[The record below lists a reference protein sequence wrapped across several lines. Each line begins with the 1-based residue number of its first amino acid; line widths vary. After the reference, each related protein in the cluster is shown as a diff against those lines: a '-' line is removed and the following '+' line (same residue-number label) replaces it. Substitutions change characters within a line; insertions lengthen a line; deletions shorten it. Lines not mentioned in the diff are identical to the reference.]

1 MRPGLHQRNLVRQ
14 PSWWA
19 PFREERQTGSA
30 VAVSPPAA
38 QLVQAAWTLLL
49 HDSTGDRDVLFG
61 NVCQP
66 EGRTRCPAPTG
77 SWATAT
83 STCRPGCRWI
93 HGATAAL
100 AAVAQLDDRATQWSP
115 LGRITEV
122 SQVPAGTDLYESCLF
137 FMDGPLRAAPKS
149 GVWRRIIAAANTEH
163 PLRFVVSQGRHRRR
177 RPMSQRTERTPRPA
191 DYPATSTK
199 LAGTLSASQTSSLPS

>member
-61 NVCQP
+61 NVVA
-66 EGRTRCPAPTG
+66 GRPDEVPGADRIVGYCNLHLPTRVSVDPRRHCCAGCGRAARRPGHPVEPAGPHHGGEPGPRRHRPLRVVPVLHGRPAPSRAEVG
-77 SWATAT
+77 SMAAHHRCREHRTSATVRGQPRPPST
-83 STCRPGCRWI
+83 STPY
-93 HGATAAL
+93 
-100 AAVAQLDDRATQWSP
+100 
-115 LGRITEV
+115 E
-122 SQVPAGTDLYESCLF
+122 PANREN
-137 FMDGPLRAAPKS
+137 A
-149 GVWRRIIAAANTEH
+149 
-163 PLRFVVSQGRHRRR
+163 
-177 RPMSQRTERTPRPA
+177 
-191 DYPATSTK
+191 
-199 LAGTLSASQTSSLPS
+199 QTS